1 MEHDIISTALDRD
14 ERIDRYIK
22 GQMDSQEETQFL
34 ADMAS
39 DDLLRQDAITHARLV
54 HGMQQVDDELVK
66 ALKAASESEVKASL
80 RPHKILFRRPI
91 TWLSLAASIAIILFA
106 GYKGYDYYHITRLG
120 MEYASVFPMETIVRG
135 DSETPVDEELQLLFY
150 NVIERKNLTSTTKRL
165 SQLWTLANQDTYNDY
180 TDYAPYIGWYLA
192 IGYLENYEKDKAIHT
207 LQQMTN
213 QTNYPYIISDKANT
227 LLHRIS

>member
-1 MEHDIISTALDRD
+1 MEHDIISTTLDRD

-39 DDLLRQDAITHARLV
+39 DDLLRQDAIAHARLV
-54 HGMQQVDDELVK
+54 RGMQQVDDEFVN
-66 ALKAASESEVKASL
+66 ALKSVSESEVKASL
-80 RPHKILFRRPI
+80 RPRKILFRRPV

-120 MEYASVFPMETIVRG
+120 MEYANVFPMESIVRG
-135 DSETPVDEELQLLFY
+135 ESETPVDEELQSLFD
-150 NVIERKNLTSTTKRL
+150 NVIERKDLTSTTKRL
-165 SQLWTLANQDTYNDY
+165 SELWTLANQDTYNDY

-192 IGYLENYEKDKAIHT
+192 IGYLENYEKDKAKSVLTT
-207 LQQMTN
+207 LQSTY
-213 QTNYPYIISDKANT
+213 NYSLIQN
-227 LLHRIS
+227 RINALINEI